1 MYKYQIAGE
10 VQLKSVLILI
20 QLEIIVPYCTVRTCR
35 GSSSLHS
42 QSFERTLLMNG
53 CDLCMRA
60 MLCTHSYSIV
70 STSSVQL
77 AEIWNKAIWCSG

>member
-20 QLEIIVPYCTVRTCR
+20 QLEIIVSYCTVRPCR

-42 QSFERTLLMNG
+42 QSFERTLL
-53 CDLCMRA
+53 
-60 MLCTHSYSIV
+60 
-70 STSSVQL
+70 
-77 AEIWNKAIWCSG
+77 